1 MWACVSGSVAA
12 LVLASSAPKR
22 GRLTQL
28 EPPLAKSTYDLKT
41 ENGYTIRDAAG
52 PTSTAEPIP
61 QHIRVLADNLDPEN
75 ASRREKRMPI
85 ACKRHVLE
93 FPCRGAFRE
102 IR

>member
-41 ENGYTIRDAAG
+41 EEWNEYTIRDAAG
-52 PTSTAEPIP
+52 PHLDGLANP

-75 ASRREKRMPI
+75 ASRREKRMSI
-85 ACKRHVLE
+85 ACERHVVE
-93 FPCRGAFRE
+93 FPCRGA
-102 IR
+102 